1 MKANKLLISCVLGL
15 ALVACN
21 NNGSNQAQD
30 GAPVAQEQA
39 VSQPVPDSAQAQ
51 PQAASAQAQTLPE
64 AVTTFLQKY
73 FPGATVSRIE
83 TDTDMGGQEYDVMLS
98 DGTEVDFDRNN
109 QWKEVDCKDKA
120 VPAQLVPAAIANYVK
135 ANHKSVPII
144 KIDNKRFGYEIELA
158 NELKLKF
165 NANCEFVGFDN

>member
-1 MKANKLLISCVLGL
+1 MKKILFFSVLLL
-15 ALVACN
+15 ALEACIG
-21 NNGSNQAQD
+21 GSRQQAIVS
-30 GAPVAQEQA
+30 AVEQQA
-39 VSQPVPDSAQAQ
+39 GPDSSITPVVTSQA
-51 PQAASAQAQTLPE
+51 LPE
-64 AVTTFLQKY
+64 PVTAFLNKH
-73 FPGATVSRIE
+73 FPGDSVVGFE
-83 TDTDMGGQEYDVMLS
+83 TDNDYGVLEYDVMLS

>member
-1 MKANKLLISCVLGL
+1 MRKILFFSVLLL
-15 ALVACN
+15 ALAACIG
-21 NNGSNQAQD
+21 GSRQQAIVS
-30 GAPVAQEQA
+30 AVEQQA
-39 VSQPVPDSAQAQ
+39 VPDSSITPVVTSQA
-51 PQAASAQAQTLPE
+51 LPE
-64 AVTTFLQKY
+64 PVTAFLNKH
-73 FPGATVSRIE
+73 FPGDSVVGFE
-83 TDTDMGGQEYDVMLS
+83 TDNDYGVLEYDVMLS

-109 QWKEVDCKDKA
+109 QWKEVTCVDKA
-120 VPAQLVPAAIANYVK
+120 VPAELVPAAIANYVK